1 MALRSRWTGLAV
13 LMLLPQ
19 CLSVAVAQDYPAKPI
34 RAIVPMATGGPTDA
48 AVRVVGQKLTQRW
61 GQQVIVDN
69 RAGANGNIGTEIAA
83 RAAPDGYT
91 LLVGVTGPMAINPA
105 LYGKA
110 SFDPVK
116 DFTPVVM
123 LKRQYYFLVTHP
135 SVPANSVRDL
145 IQLARGAS
153 YKLIQAS
160 SGIGSPPHLAGEMLK
175 TIAAVDFMHV
185 PYRGGGPALS
195 AVLAGEASFMF
206 IDMAVVMPHVK
217 AGKVKLLAVV
227 APKRIA
233 ELPDAPTLSEG
244 GFPGL
249 DPGGWSAIFVPAGT
263 PRPIID
269 KLNAEVRCILEL
281 PDVRKLLGSDGSD
294 FGNNTPEYVGA
305 FLKSEI
311 AKWAKVIKA
320 SGARAD

>member
-1 MALRSRWTGLAV
+1 MALMSRWTGLAV

-19 CLSVAVAQDYPAKPI
+19 CLPVALAQDYPTKPV

-48 AVRVVGQKLTQRW
+48 AMRVVGQKLTQLWSR
-61 GQQVIVDN
+61 IH
-69 RAGANGNIGTEIAA
+69 RYRRI
-83 RAAPDGYT
+83 PC
-91 LLVGVTGPMAINPA
+91 
-105 LYGKA
+105 A
-110 SFDPVK
+110 S
-116 DFTPVVM
+116 
-123 LKRQYYFLVTHP
+123 
-135 SVPANSVRDL
+135 
-145 IQLARGAS
+145 
-153 YKLIQAS
+153 
-160 SGIGSPPHLAGEMLK
+160 
-175 TIAAVDFMHV
+175 
-185 PYRGGGPALS
+185 
-195 AVLAGEASFMF
+195 SFMF

-269 KLNAEVRCILEL
+269 KLNGEVRRILEL

-294 FGNNTPEYVGA
+294 FGDNTPEYVGA